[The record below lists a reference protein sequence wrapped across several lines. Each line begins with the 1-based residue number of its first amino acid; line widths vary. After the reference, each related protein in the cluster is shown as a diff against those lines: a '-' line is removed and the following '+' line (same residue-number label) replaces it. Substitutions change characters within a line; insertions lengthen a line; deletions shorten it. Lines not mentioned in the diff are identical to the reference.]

1 MGRKLAVVLCLCA
14 GLAVALAGAIYA
26 VAGPY
31 GLNTV
36 LRLGGTSW
44 VTVTPNDP
52 RLSPSMRVALSGRP
66 PTAVAGSY
74 DWREVVPGFD
84 VAELPVLSDRQEV
97 DRILLARIDPAR
109 FRFEVRTAPA
119 GNLDIGDWMQKT
131 GAALVING
139 SYFGR
144 DGSPN
149 TPVVSNRAALGPS
162 EYTATHGAFIVKDG
176 KTVVHDLRSSDW
188 RSVLKGADQGMVSYP
203 LLVDAS
209 GSKRTKSNPRWLANR
224 SFVALDKSGRIVLGT
239 TKEAFFS
246 LQRFGAFLQSASLD
260 LLTALNLDGGPLA
273 CQAIDLN
280 GYLRQFCGTW
290 ETTTDGSDVKLL
302 RPWLGDV
309 LWGLP
314 IVLIVVPR

>member
-1 MGRKLAVVLCLCA
+1 MARKLAVAFCLCA
-14 GLAVALAGAIYA
+14 GLVIALAGAIYA

-52 RLSPSMRVALSGRP
+52 RLSPSMRAALSRSS
-66 PTAVAGSY
+66 PTSVAGQHR
-74 DWREVVPGFD
+74 WREVAPGFE
-84 VAELPVLSDRQEV
+84 VTEMPVLAGGQEV
-97 DRILLARIDPAR
+97 DRLLLSRIDPAQ

-119 GNLDIGDWMQKT
+119 GNLDIGDWMERT

-149 TPVVSNRAALGPS
+149 TPVVSNGEALGPG
-162 EYTATHGAFIVKDG
+162 EYTATHGAFVVKDG
-176 KTVVHDLRSSDW
+176 KTVVHDLRNDDW
-188 RSVLKGADQGMVSYP
+188 RSVLKGADQAMVSYP
-203 LLVDAS
+203 LLVDAA

-224 SFVALDKSGRIVLGT
+224 SFVALDKSGRIILGT

-246 LQRFGAFLQSASLD
+246 LERLASFLNAAPLD
-260 LLTALNLDGGPLA
+260 VSSALNLDGGPLA
-273 CQAIDLN
+273 CQAIDLS
-280 GYLRQFCGTW
+280 GYRREFCGTW
-290 ETTTDGSDVKLL
+290 ETTTEDGDVKLL
-302 RPWLGDV
+302 RPWFGNV
-309 LWGLP
+309 RWGLP
-314 IVLIVVPR
+314 VVLSVVPK